1 MNVTS
6 LLEKATRRAPEPC
19 GSPSAAKELLR
30 GWPAP
35 APALVSMRQHG
46 EHALTEFLE
55 WAAGKS
61 SNLRQAVDLPNVISY
76 EWKNQD
82 KDFFPG
88 EGRGNKA

>member
-1 MNVTS
+1 
-6 LLEKATRRAPEPC
+6 
-19 GSPSAAKELLR
+19 
-30 GWPAP
+30 
-35 APALVSMRQHG
+35 MRQHG